1 MAKSKS
7 KTSSQKKD
15 MIERLE
21 SLREMLESERERIL
35 QEMKEKHSVNEIVAH
50 GDLVDQS
57 NDYSEREL
65 LLGMAEHDRTRLL
78 SINEAL
84 TKIDEGTYGTC
95 TTCGEEIPEA
105 RLLALPTAKNCIKCQ
120 SASEGYG

>member
-1 MAKSKS
+1 MWVLVGALLLAARSVAAWNAVLPYM
-7 KTSSQKKD
+7 D
-15 MIERLE
+15 
-21 SLREMLESERERIL
+21 ERIL

-65 LLGMAEHDRTRLL
+65 LLGMAEHDRSRLL

-84 TKIDEGTYGTC
+84 SKIDEGTYGTC
-95 TTCGEEIPEA
+95 TACGEEIPEA